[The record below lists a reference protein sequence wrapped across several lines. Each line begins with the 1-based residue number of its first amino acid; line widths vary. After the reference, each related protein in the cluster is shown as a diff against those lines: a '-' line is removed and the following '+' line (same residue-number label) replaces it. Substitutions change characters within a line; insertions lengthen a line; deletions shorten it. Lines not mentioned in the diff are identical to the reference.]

1 MVYAILNFVNGNFG
15 IKEIFKFAYFRS
27 GVVYIIFILFLIFFI
42 IKRNYLKINRN
53 FGLEDLFIT
62 LFFLYTFVG
71 IIGLNLSCKY
81 KDNFLNINDF
91 ICENGNRKN
100 FWFTIHFSI
109 ASINLALVY
118 IIISIRKE
126 IFSTVTFS
134 TLFFLIIFSFFLIFN
149 NQLEYG
155 GIELKIPL
163 LNFNIYMNSNGQ
175 GRLLLIL
182 LVFFNV

>member
-1 MVYAILNFVNGNFG
+1 MSKYLNLNILFGKQNLVINIPIFISWLLLILSVGANSSDLVYAILNFVNGNFE

-42 IKRNYLKINRN
+42 INRNYLKINRN

-71 IIGLNLSCKY
+71 IIGLNLSCNY

-100 FWFTIHFSI
+100 FWFTIHF
-109 ASINLALVY
+109 
-118 IIISIRKE
+118 
-126 IFSTVTFS
+126 
-134 TLFFLIIFSFFLIFN
+134 
-149 NQLEYG
+149 
-155 GIELKIPL
+155 
-163 LNFNIYMNSNGQ
+163 
-175 GRLLLIL
+175 
-182 LVFFNV
+182 